1 MTENQGCSIPFHCPC
16 GCGSHGECFIYPMED
31 DAQPDDVRRSSLY
44 ALNPDG
50 SYSEVTTEQIGFVV

>member
-1 MTENQGCSIPFHCPC
+1 
-16 GCGSHGECFIYPMED
+16 MED